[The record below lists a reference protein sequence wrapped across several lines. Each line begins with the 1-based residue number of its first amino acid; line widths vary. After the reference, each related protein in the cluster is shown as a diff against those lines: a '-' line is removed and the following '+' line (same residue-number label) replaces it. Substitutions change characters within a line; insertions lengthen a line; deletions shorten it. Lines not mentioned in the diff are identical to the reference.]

1 MAFLIK
7 TIQFLAGL
15 SIIVGIHELGHLLF
29 AKLFGMRVNSYMIG
43 FPPKIFKIK
52 FGETEYALG
61 SIPLGGAV
69 QIAGMIDE
77 SLDSNHLTNPP
88 QPWEFRS
95 KSAWQR
101 LMVILGGIVFNLIS
115 GTLIYIGL
123 VYMRGSTYL
132 PKDEVNK
139 YGIIPNTIGMQMGFK
154 EGDKI
159 IKINGKDF
167 EDFNDALSPTL
178 LLREKS
184 YYTIIRDDRELNL
197 SIPEK
202 IIEYLSDNYKTPFI
216 QPIYPCVIRTVVPNS
231 NAYLAG
237 LMEKD
242 QIITLA
248 GKATLHIDQLITV
261 AKTCLGKEVEIVYLR
276 NGIQMATTI
285 KIEQQ
290 GLGIVLAQPAY
301 KALKYSFLQSIPIG
315 VKKATTTIQN
325 QCLAIWKL
333 LTGKLSIT
341 KSLGGPISIV
351 QIFSNEFIWDRFLEL
366 VALLSIVIGLTNLL
380 PLPVLDGGHA
390 LFILYEML
398 SGRKPSD
405 RFLKITQKWGMVIL
419 LLIMLYA
426 FGNDI
431 RKLLT
436 AAFMYFATYKS

>member
-341 KSLGGPISIV
+341 KSLGGPIRIV

-431 RKLLT
+431 RKLL
-436 AAFMYFATYKS
+436 K

>member
-1 MAFLIK
+1 
-7 TIQFLAGL
+7 
-15 SIIVGIHELGHLLF
+15 
-29 AKLFGMRVNSYMIG
+29 
-43 FPPKIFKIK
+43 
-52 FGETEYALG
+52 
-61 SIPLGGAV
+61 
-69 QIAGMIDE
+69 
-77 SLDSNHLTNPP
+77 
-88 QPWEFRS
+88 
-95 KSAWQR
+95 
-101 LMVILGGIVFNLIS
+101 
-115 GTLIYIGL
+115 
-123 VYMRGSTYL
+123 
-132 PKDEVNK
+132 
-139 YGIIPNTIGMQMGFK
+139 
-154 EGDKI
+154 
-159 IKINGKDF
+159 
-167 EDFNDALSPTL
+167 
-178 LLREKS
+178 
-184 YYTIIRDDRELNL
+184 
-197 SIPEK
+197 
-202 IIEYLSDNYKTPFI
+202 
-216 QPIYPCVIRTVVPNS
+216 
-231 NAYLAG
+231 
-237 LMEKD
+237 
-242 QIITLA
+242 
-248 GKATLHIDQLITV
+248 
-261 AKTCLGKEVEIVYLR
+261 
-276 NGIQMATTI
+276 MATTI

-431 RKLLT
+431 RKLL
-436 AAFMYFATYKS
+436 K